1 MDVTKVRIAAYS
13 LGGLFAA
20 VGGIALTALLQTSSA
35 ELSTQY
41 ALVALAGVALGGT
54 PIGGGRG
61 GMIGSLLGALCIYML
76 QQFLLSAGVASDY
89 LQLAYGALLIA
100 GIVLST
106 RYRTTA
112 AQGVAA

>member
-1 MDVTKVRIAAYS
+1 
-13 LGGLFAA
+13 
-20 VGGIALTALLQTSSA
+20 
-35 ELSTQY
+35 
-41 ALVALAGVALGGT
+41 
-54 PIGGGRG
+54 
-61 GMIGSLLGALCIYML
+61 MIGSLLGALCIYML

-106 RYRTTA
+106 RYRATA